1 MRWSIL
7 CILWV
12 LIYCSTAVASS
23 AAPVVGT
30 IKTLTGSVSIVRHQN
45 VLPVKIGDRILEG
58 DTLRTGTDGSL
69 GTILKDDTFISLGP
83 NSELVI
89 SEFLF
94 VPAEG
99 KFSIIT
105 RMLKGT
111 AAYLSGVI
119 AKISPQSVRFETPV
133 ASVGIRGTK
142 FLVNVTDD

>member
-12 LIYCSTAVASS
+12 LIFCSTAVASS
-23 AAPVVGT
+23 GDPVGT
-30 IKTLTGSVSIVRHQN
+30 IKTRTGSVSIVRQQN
-45 VLPVKIGDRILEG
+45 VLPVTTGDKIFEG

-119 AKISPQSVRFETPV
+119 AKLSPQSVRFETPV

>member
-7 CILWV
+7 CIIWV
-12 LIYCSTAVASS
+12 LIFCSTAVASS
-23 AAPVVGT
+23 SAPIGT
-30 IKTLTGSVSIVRHQN
+30 IKTVTGSVSIVRQQKI
-45 VLPVKIGDRILEG
+45 LPVTTGDKIFEG
-58 DTLRTGTDGSL
+58 DTLRTGTDGAL

-119 AKISPQSVRFETPV
+119 AKLSPQSVRFETPV

-142 FLVNVTDD
+142 FLVNVNDD

>member
-12 LIYCSTAVASS
+12 LIFCSTAVASS
-23 AAPVVGT
+23 GDPVGT
-30 IKTLTGSVSIVRHQN
+30 IKTRTGSVSIVRQQN
-45 VLPVKIGDRILEG
+45 VLPVTTGDKIFEG

>member
-1 MRWSIL
+1 
-7 CILWV
+7 
-12 LIYCSTAVASS
+12 
-23 AAPVVGT
+23 
-30 IKTLTGSVSIVRHQN
+30 VRQQN
-45 VLPVKIGDRILEG
+45 VLPVTTGDKIFEG

-119 AKISPQSVRFETPV
+119 AKLSPQSVRFETPL

-142 FLVNVTDD
+142 FLVNVNDD

>member
-1 MRWSIL
+1 MRWSI

-12 LIYCSTAVASS
+12 LIFCSTAVASS
-23 AAPVVGT
+23 STPVGT
-30 IKTLTGSVSIVRHQN
+30 IKTVTGSVSIVRQQK
-45 VLPVKIGDRILEG
+45 VLPVTTGDKIFEG

-119 AKISPQSVRFETPV
+119 AKLSPQSVRFETPV

-142 FLVNVTDD
+142 FLVHVNED

>member
-12 LIYCSTAVASS
+12 LIFCSTAVASS
-23 AAPVVGT
+23 DIPVGT
-30 IKTLTGSVSIVRHQN
+30 IKTVTGAASIVREQK
-45 VLPVKIGDRILEG
+45 VLPVMIGDRILEG

-83 NSELVI
+83 NSELAI
-89 SEFLF
+89 SEFIF

-111 AAYLSGVI
+111 ATYLSGVI
-119 AKISPQSVRFETPV
+119 AKLSPQSVRFETPV

-142 FLVNVTDD
+142 FLVNVNDD